1 MLHGVGSVGEHV
13 YVVGL
18 GTPLGASFFSFTV
31 NLGPKEF
38 NSNHLPAIR
47 KTRVGKHAV
56 HNFTQRKFVS
66 AFRIG
71 RKQTYL
77 SLEIRARVVVEGP
90 SFQMF
95 QEDPSLL
102 FLDPKPI

>member
-1 MLHGVGSVGEHV
+1 MLHRVGSVGEHV

-18 GTPLGASFFSFTV
+18 GTPFEPSFFSFTI

-38 NSNHLPAIR
+38 NGNHLPAVR

-56 HNFTQRKFVS
+56 HNFTQSKFVP

-90 SFQMF
+90 SFQVF
-95 QEDPSLL
+95 QEDLSLL